1 MMQRESKVRVQR
13 QNKQKNNY
21 SSFMTFVIFFTVL
34 VICNYRLKM
43 LKNEDQFKSIN
54 QSIGLHGDGHA
65 HHSALC
71 WTGWLTTAGPLPYSG
86 IDFAG
91 RCF

>member
-21 SSFMTFVIFFTVL
+21 SSFMTTFVIFFTVL

-54 QSIGLHGDGHA
+54 Q
-65 HHSALC
+65 
-71 WTGWLTTAGPLPYSG
+71 
-86 IDFAG
+86 
-91 RCF
+91 